1 MSSEIKKATPV
12 EVFAGPLWKS
22 TMVKEMLI
30 DNWILAFILNE
41 FEGTMAPFRVQA
53 GGVDPIKVVVSSDDY
68 NVALRLIKEFN
79 ENDFEES

>member
-1 MSSEIKKATPV
+1 
-12 EVFAGPLWKS
+12 
-22 TMVKEMLI
+22 
-30 DNWILAFILNE
+30 
-41 FEGTMAPFRVQA
+41 MAPFRVQA